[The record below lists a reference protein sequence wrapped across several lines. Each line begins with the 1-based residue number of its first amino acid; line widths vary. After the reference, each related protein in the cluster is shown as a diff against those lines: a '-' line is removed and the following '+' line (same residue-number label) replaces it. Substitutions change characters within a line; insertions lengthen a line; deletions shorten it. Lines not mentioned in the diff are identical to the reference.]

1 MLLNMAVSILKR
13 CIAFAILV
21 LVAWPIA
28 MGSSPANA
36 QSKSLVKVRIS
47 RLPIAPY
54 VPADLAMSRGWFKEA
69 GLDVVVGAVAG
80 GTVAMQGLIGGK
92 LDIVFGSFD
101 AAIKARG
108 QGFDAVIVSNNNI
121 AAMSGTDAGA
131 ILVRNG
137 AGIKKVTDLE
147 GKRVLVNNL
156 QNVNWAYTRE
166 AVRRAGG
173 DPTKIHFLEVP
184 FPSMVDALLG
194 GRADAASL
202 TEPFTTIGAST
213 GKLSILTYMFVD
225 VQPGLNIAGWIS
237 RESWIRKHPKA
248 VAAFRGT
255 LQRAMD
261 FLNKDP
267 DEKTKAIL
275 KFTPLKAGLLS
286 RITLD
291 KWTSKL
297 DPRDLEKQ
305 LAIYKRHGMIDKIF
319 DVNTLIAR

>member
-1 MLLNMAVSILKR
+1 MLHEMAVSIFKR

-21 LVAWPIA
+21 LVAWPVA

-80 GTVAMQGLIGGK
+80 GAVAMQALIGGR
-92 LDIVFGSFD
+92 LDIVFGSLD

-121 AAMSGTDAGA
+121 GAMSGKDAGA
-131 ILVRNG
+131 ILVRNDS
-137 AGIKKVTDLE
+137 GIRKVTDLV

-156 QNVNWAYTRE
+156 QNINWAYTRE
-166 AVRRAGG
+166 AVRMAGG
-173 DPTKIHFLEVP
+173 DPTKILFLEVP

-194 GRADAASL
+194 GRADAASV
-202 TEPFTTIGAST
+202 TEPFTTIGVST
-213 GKLSILTYMFVD
+213 GKLKILTHMFVD
-225 VQPGLNIAGWIS
+225 VQPGLNIAGWIA
-237 RESWIRKHPKA
+237 RESWIQQHPKA
-248 VAAFRGT
+248 AAAFRGT

-261 FLNKDP
+261 YLENP
-267 DEKTKAIL
+267 DERTKAIL
-275 KFTPLKAGLLS
+275 KFTRLKAGLLS
-286 RITLD
+286 QV
-291 KWTSKL
+291 KL
-297 DPRDLEKQ
+297 DRWTTRLDPQDLEKQ
-305 LAIYKRHGMIDKIF
+305 LVIYKRHGMIDKLY